1 MQTFKKIIFLLTP
14 KEKKQLS
21 LIFVMI
27 TIMAF
32 LDMIGVAS
40 ILPFVAVLSN
50 PSLVETNTYLNLVFT
65 TSRGFGIETKQNFL
79 IFLGVVVFILLIF
92 SIAFKA
98 LTTYA
103 QLRFIQIREYSV
115 GKRLMEVYLHQP
127 YSWYLSQN
135 SAELEKTILSEV
147 AQVIG
152 NAMKPIIELAARSIL
167 VIVLL
172 ALLVTVSPKVTLIMG
187 LSLGLAYSFIFIFV
201 RKFINK
207 LGEDRLSNNELRFKT
222 VSEALGAVK
231 AVKVGGLEN
240 FYLKSFSNSAL
251 IYSKTTANVQIISQL
266 PRFILEII
274 LFGGILFLILYNMS
288 LKDNFSNF
296 LPILSL
302 YIFAGYRLMP
312 ALQQL
317 YVSFSQLTF
326 IGASLDKLYNELKSL
341 QPLIKYEKQ
350 NLLKI
355 NKTISLK
362 NIYYNYPNVSR
373 VVLENIN
380 LDISANSTVGL
391 IGATGSGKTTLVD
404 IILGL
409 LDPQKGTL
417 QVDGEHIT
425 KKNIRS
431 WQRSIGYVPQH
442 IYLADDTIMAN
453 IALGVEPKNINQETV
468 EYASKIAKLHQFI
481 VKELPEKYQTKVGER
496 GVKLSGGQCQRIGIA
511 RAIYHNPQLLIFD
524 EATSALDSETE
535 QAVMDGIDNLKNH
548 KTIILIAHRFNTLK
562 KCDIIFK
569 LEKGQIVSQG
579 SYDEIINN

>member
-1 MQTFKKIIFLLTP
+1 
-14 KEKKQLS
+14 
-21 LIFVMI
+21 
-27 TIMAF
+27 MAF

-50 PSLVETNTYLNLVFT
+50 PDIIETNTHLNLAFT
-65 TSRGFGIETKQNFL
+65 ISKDFGIETKQNFL
-79 IFLGVVVFILLIF
+79 IFLGVAVFILLIF

-115 GKRLMEVYLHQP
+115 GKRLMELYLHQP

-135 SAELEKTILSEV
+135 SAELGKTILSEV

-172 ALLVTVSPKVTLIMG
+172 ALLVTVSPKLTLIMG
-187 LSLGLAYSFIFIFV
+187 FSLSLSYLFIFIFV
-201 RKFINK
+201 RKFLNK
-207 LGEDRLSNNELRFKT
+207 FGEDRLSNNELRFKT

-302 YIFAGYRLMP
+302 YVFAGYRLMP

-362 NIYYNYPNVSR
+362 NI
-373 VVLENIN
+373 
-380 LDISANSTVGL
+380 
-391 IGATGSGKTTLVD
+391 
-404 IILGL
+404 
-409 LDPQKGTL
+409 
-417 QVDGEHIT
+417 
-425 KKNIRS
+425 
-431 WQRSIGYVPQH
+431 
-442 IYLADDTIMAN
+442 
-453 IALGVEPKNINQETV
+453 
-468 EYASKIAKLHQFI
+468 
-481 VKELPEKYQTKVGER
+481 
-496 GVKLSGGQCQRIGIA
+496 
-511 RAIYHNPQLLIFD
+511 
-524 EATSALDSETE
+524 
-535 QAVMDGIDNLKNH
+535 
-548 KTIILIAHRFNTLK
+548 
-562 KCDIIFK
+562 
-569 LEKGQIVSQG
+569 
-579 SYDEIINN
+579 